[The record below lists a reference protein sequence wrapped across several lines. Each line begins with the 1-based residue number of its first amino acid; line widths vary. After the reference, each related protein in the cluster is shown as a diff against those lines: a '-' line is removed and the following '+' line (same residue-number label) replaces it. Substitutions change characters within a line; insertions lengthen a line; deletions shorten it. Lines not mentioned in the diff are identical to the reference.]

1 MKRITQEQA
10 AYRHPDA
17 ALTRLE
23 RQAQL
28 ERTRQALGLGTD
40 TTRAKL
46 EMYNAQLAP
55 LDAVLAAI
63 SRLP

>member
-1 MKRITQEQA
+1 MTKKETAEA
-10 AYRHPDA
+10 LWT

-40 TTRAKL
+40 TTRATL
-46 EMYNAQLAP
+46 EMYNAQLAH
-55 LDAVLAAI
+55 LDAVLAVL